1 MDADVLKG
9 KWKQLRGEVKRQW
22 GRLTNDD
29 LDKAEGRRDKM
40 VGVIQERYGYTKD
53 RAEREVDDFL
63 DEHVN

>member
-63 DEHVN
+63 DEHVD